1 MFSPDK
7 RLKDGCQ
14 SRCKVC
20 YAQIMMERRKA
31 NPQAHRADVKRS
43 TQKHYAKKLLRNNTY
58 RASNPDKV
66 SKWKAKDRKDN
77 KARVLAD
84 NAKRRA
90 SMQGETPKDVVQ
102 VYALRDFYV
111 AMSLGELFHVD
122 HIIPIS
128 KGGKH
133 IAENLRVI
141 PAIDNLRKGANL

>member
-1 MFSPDK
+1 
-7 RLKDGCQ
+7 
-14 SRCKVC
+14 
-20 YAQIMMERRKA
+20 MERRKA